1 VLRADAI
8 KNRIGEKVVLI
19 RLFFFAPS
27 RIGRRYAHDDPKLKQ
42 LSRLIK
48 DLLTMTDASGGVA
61 NNFPLLARYL
71 PFLTEKK
78 AILNVRRNVM
88 QFLSED
94 IEKHKTTLDANNPR
108 DFIDMYLIE
117 MQNHKE
123 QNVESSFTGKK
134 ITNNIIKSVRFS
146 DQVLVI
152 FNFMLARKGG
162 IILLHII
169 VNIIL
174 KSL

>member
-8 KNRIGEKVVLI
+8 KNRIGESCVDTFVFLCAI
-19 RLFFFAPS
+19 A

-78 AILNVRRNVM
+78 AILNVRRNVI

-94 IEKHKTTLDANNPR
+94 IENHKTTLDADNPR

-123 QNVESSFTGKK
+123 QNVDSSFTGKK
-134 ITNNIIKSVRFS
+134 T
-146 DQVLVI
+146 
-152 FNFMLARKGG
+152 
-162 IILLHII
+162 
-169 VNIIL
+169 
-174 KSL
+174 